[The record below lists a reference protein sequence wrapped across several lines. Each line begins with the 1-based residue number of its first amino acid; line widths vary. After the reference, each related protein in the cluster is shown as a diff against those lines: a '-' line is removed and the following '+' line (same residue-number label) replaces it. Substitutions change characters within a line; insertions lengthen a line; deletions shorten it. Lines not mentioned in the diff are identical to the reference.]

1 MPIYKLEGEKRNGLQ
16 KYRVIVNWT
25 DAAGRKKRK
34 EKLVCGKG
42 QAEAAEAEMRK
53 LLGEG
58 ALRPAKKKKAAPSGD
73 LTLQQTLDLYE
84 SEHGGEI
91 RASTL
96 AKKKTILKTHVM
108 PDLGKIPMCDLTEET
123 LLCWRTKIGALDKK
137 TTTKNGAYK
146 ELRALLNY
154 AVARKLIEKS
164 PMAALRPF
172 RDPYAASDAVKLRYY
187 TKSEFQK
194 FIAEG
199 KKEAEKTD
207 TLRAWGIY
215 IFFMLAYY
223 TGMRK
228 GEINALRWSDLED
241 GSYVWVR
248 RSVTQKIKG
257 EKWIETPPKTPAS
270 VRRIQ
275 MPAQLIAAL
284 DEHEA
289 RQKKAEGWEP
299 SLFICGGPAPI
310 PDTVL
315 EKANERWRER
325 AGLPHI
331 TIHEFRHSH
340 ASVLCNAGINIK
352 EIARRLGHA
361 DVETTLKTY
370 AHLYPK
376 EEERAVAVLN
386 NI

>member
-1 MPIYKLEGEKRNGLQ
+1 MTVKELLE
-16 KYRVIVNWT
+16 
-25 DAAGRKKRK
+25 
-34 EKLVCGKG
+34 
-42 QAEAAEAEMRK
+42 
-53 LLGEG
+53 
-58 ALRPAKKKKAAPSGD
+58 
-73 LTLQQTLDLYE
+73 LYE
-84 SEHGGEI
+84 KEHGREI

-96 AKKKTILKTHVM
+96 AKKKAILNTHVL
-108 PDLGKIPMCDLTEET
+108 PELGKIPLCDLTEEA
-123 LLCWRTKIGALDKK
+123 LRAWRAELSKKDRK

-154 AVARKLIEKS
+154 AVSRKLIEKS

-172 RDPYAASDAVKLRYY
+172 RDPYEPTAAVKLRYY
-187 TKSEFQK
+187 TKVEFKK

-199 KKEAEKTD
+199 EKEAEKGG
-207 TLRAWGIY
+207 TLRGWGIY

-275 MPAQLIAAL
+275 MPTPLIDAL
-284 DEHEA
+284 NEHEA
-289 RQKKAEGWEP
+289 RQKKAEGWDP

-340 ASVLCNAGINIK
+340 ASLLCNAGINIK

>member
-1 MPIYKLEGEKRNGLQ
+1 MPIYKIEGQKRGGLQ
-16 KYRVIVNWT
+16 KYRVVVNWT
-25 DAAGRKKRK
+25 DAAGKKKRK
-34 EKLVCGKG
+34 ERLVCGKG

-53 LLGEG
+53 LLEEG
-58 ALRPAKKKKAAPSGD
+58 ALRPVKRKTPAPSCE
-73 LTLQQTLDLYE
+73 LTLKQLLDLYE
-84 SEHGGEI
+84 AEHGGEI

-96 AKKKTILKTHVM
+96 AKKKSVLQNHVM
-108 PDLGKIPMCDLTEET
+108 PELGKTPLCDLTDET
-123 LLCWRTKIGALDKK
+123 LRAWRARIGALDQKVS
-137 TTTKNGAYK
+137 TKNSAYK
-146 ELRALLNY
+146 VLRALLNY

-164 PMAALRPF
+164 PMSGLRPF
-172 RDPYAASDAVKLRYY
+172 RDPCAVPDSVKLRYY
-187 TKSEFQK
+187 TKDEFQK

-199 KKEAEKTD
+199 KKEAETAD

-228 GEINALRWSDLED
+228 GEINALRWTDAD
-241 GSYVWVR
+241 GSCIWVR
-248 RSVTQKIKG
+248 HSITQKIKG
-257 EKWIETPPKTPAS
+257 EKWLETPPKTPAS

-275 MPAQLIAAL
+275 MPAPLIAAL
-284 DEHEA
+284 DEHKA
-289 RQKKAEGWEP
+289 RQMKAEGWEP

-315 EKANERWRER
+315 ENANKNWGER

-331 TIHEFRHSH
+331 TVHEFRHSH
-340 ASVLCNAGINIK
+340 ASLLCNAGINIK
-352 EIARRLGHA
+352 EIARRLGHS

-386 NI
+386 NL